1 MPGLYAYIE
10 HQQMISLSS
19 PLYWPNANNS
29 PLLLLLGGEACP
41 YPVFVEDWSTWTEGE
56 SVWDETMERS
66 AGDQHATWT
75 CRTTF
80 PRLEEKGRGKNLASI
95 DFLSVFISCCVKYIT
110 SLFTLNYNP
119 IFINAGI
126 MKWKKTTYLK
136 LISIWYNNMTKRGD
150 RSRWCPD
157 LRLYTKQKEGGRGL
171 VRATIL
177 DETTKI
183 QEQKCLLSTV
193 HNIIKHVE
201 NLKKYLYEKQ

>member
-1 MPGLYAYIE
+1 MPGLYANIE

-19 PLYWPNANNS
+19 PFKSIYWPNANNS

-80 PRLEEKGRGKNLASI
+80 PRLEEKGRGKNLVSI
-95 DFLSVFISCCVKYIT
+95 DFLSVFISCCVKYTT

-126 MKWKKTTYLK
+126 MKWKKQH
-136 LISIWYNNMTKRGD
+136 IWSWYQSDIIT
-150 RSRWCPD
+150 WP
-157 LRLYTKQKEGGRGL
+157 KEAAD
-171 VRATIL
+171 VQTW
-177 DETTKI
+177 
-183 QEQKCLLSTV
+183 
-193 HNIIKHVE
+193 H
-201 NLKKYLYEKQ
+201 